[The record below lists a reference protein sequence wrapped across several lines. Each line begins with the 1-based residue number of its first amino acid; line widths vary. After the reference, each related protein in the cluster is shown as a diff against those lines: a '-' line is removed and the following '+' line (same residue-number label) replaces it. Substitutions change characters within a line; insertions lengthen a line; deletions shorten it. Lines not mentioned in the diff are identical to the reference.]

1 MDYTT
6 KGNSNQNN
14 FNGTTNFNGPVQFAG
29 GNIDNSNSEEKQE
42 NASYVPEPLWRSPFT
57 LALLTWISVFV
68 GILGVIPIGKIFINA
83 LSVLKGNF
91 RVEENSAIQIYLFA
105 FVGLVILFTAFISLR
120 RIAKKQIRIPLF
132 WDFAINGYG
141 KRITIEKIHVDKC
154 PQCGGKMIYYN
165 KPVEWIDKYY
175 SDGKTKREITK
186 RIPVLECKRN
196 HEHFYMVD
204 PAEDKIK

>member
-1 MDYTT
+1 MDYTS

-14 FNGTTNFNGPVQFAG
+14 FNGTTTFNSPVQFAG
-29 GNIDNSNSEEKQE
+29 GNINNSNSEEKQE

-91 RVEENSAIQIYLFA
+91 RVEENSAIQIYLFV

-154 PQCGGKMIYYN
+154 PQCRGKMIYYN